1 MLCLSKKTEY
11 ALAALAFMARRGAR
25 LSSAREIAEAH
36 GLPLPLLMKILKC
49 MQHHE
54 LLQSTRG
61 VRGGYRLVADL
72 DLTSLFDLVA
82 MMECPDRPG
91 AECGCMDHAADP
103 MDRVKLNRSERPQG
117 PALALQYKLVEFL
130 KDVKLSALLMPG
142 GRQND
147 DEDDDA
153 PDGWLVAAG
162 LAPNRRPEHAHPAD

>member
-11 ALAALAFMARRGAR
+11 ALAALAYMAGRGER
-25 LSSAREIAEAH
+25 VSSAREIAEAH
-36 GLPLPLLMKILKC
+36 GLPLALLMKILKC

-72 DLTSLFDLVA
+72 DDTSLFDLVA

-103 MDRVKLNRSERPQG
+103 MDRVKLNRSDPPQG
-117 PALALQYKLVEFL
+117 PALALQHRLVEFL
-130 KDVKLSALLMPG
+130 KNVKLSDLVRP
-142 GRQND
+142 GRQVD
-147 DEDDDA
+147 L
-153 PDGWLVAAG
+153 PIVPMAAASG
-162 LAPNRRPEHAHPAD
+162 LTSNRRYTHAHSAD